1 MINKTFFT
9 NFFSIVLF
17 LLGYL
22 LNLKA
27 VMYCGLFA
35 FSGAIT
41 NWLAIYMLFEKVPFL
56 YGSGIIPLRF
66 DEFKKSIKNLM
77 LEEFF
82 TKENIEK
89 FIAAEMTSQ
98 PPISLKPIIE
108 KTNIEPAFNALVE
121 VVMNSSFGGMLA
133 MFGGEESLAQLKDPF
148 QIKMKESLIK
158 ISETKE
164 FKQSISDEL
173 SSPEAFH
180 DITDKIEGIIDAR
193 LDELT
198 PSLVKNIIQ
207 KMIKKHLGWLVLWG
221 GVFGGIIGFL
231 SAFLI

>member
-1 MINKTFFT
+1 MGCIISLQRRLKG
-9 NFFSIVLF
+9 SPIPRCSCIF
-17 LLGYL
+17 LS
-22 LNLKA
+22 
-27 VMYCGLFA
+27 FA
-35 FSGAIT
+35 EG
-41 NWLAIYMLFEKVPFL
+41 N
-56 YGSGIIPLRF
+56 
-66 DEFKKSIKNLM
+66 KKSIKNLM

-98 PPISLKPIIE
+98 PPLSLKPIIE
-108 KTNIEPAFNALVE
+108 KTNIEPAFNALVD

-158 ISETKE
+158 ITETKE

-198 PSLVKNIIQ
+198 PSLIKNIIQ
-207 KMIKKHLGWLVLWG
+207 KMIKKHLGWVVLWG

-231 SAFLI
+231 SAFLV